1 MENQIIQINLV
12 PNMST
17 PAVVRVSQYDV
28 GRPLVFKVYDG
39 TSPADLTGVTAVIE
53 GTKKSGLGFSESG
66 TITDNTVSLDTTLAM
81 TQEDGSI
88 PAEIR
93 FTKTGEDVG
102 TANFIL
108 AVEKTPHADGTTDGT
123 QETMQNLEARLQ
135 GQIDDLDTRVDVLE
149 AGGGTG
155 GQPIVVSLAN
165 QMEDIKTIYLY
176 IGEETGYTYG
186 DWYYWNGTA
195 WVSGGAYG
203 ISNYSLTAS
212 HDGNG
217 TVTLAIVR

>member
-39 TSPADLTGVTAVIE
+39 TIPADLTGVTAVIE
-53 GTKKSGLGFSESG
+53 GTKRSGLGFSESG
-66 TITDNTVSLDTTLAM
+66 TVTDNTVTLNTTIAM
-81 TQEDGSI
+81 TQEYGSI

-93 FTKTGEDVG
+93 FSKTGEDVG

-123 QETMQNLEARLQ
+123 ADTALTLMQRAEAA
-135 GQIDDLDTRVDVLE
+135 VAE
-149 AGGGTG
+149 C
-155 GQPIVVSLAN
+155 
-165 QMEDIKTIYLY
+165 EDIAESIST
-176 IGEETGYTYG
+176 TGLSAVG
-186 DWYYWNGTA
+186 ARAGQVPTA
-195 WVSGGAYG
+195 
-203 ISNYSLTAS
+203 
-212 HDGNG
+212 DGNG
-217 TVTLAIVR
+217 SWEWADQQGGGGSTVVVDSALSATSRNPVQNRVIYAAIGNIETLLSSI